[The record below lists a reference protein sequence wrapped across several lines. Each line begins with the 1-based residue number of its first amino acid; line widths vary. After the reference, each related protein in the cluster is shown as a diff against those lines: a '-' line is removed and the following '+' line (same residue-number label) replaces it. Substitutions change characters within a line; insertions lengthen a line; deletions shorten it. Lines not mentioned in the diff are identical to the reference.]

1 MLQSFMLRVLCLLSV
16 SLLAICMAGSGA
28 APLTVTGTL
37 GQSASLPPGIPDEMD
52 VAEFV
57 WKRNVSAVVLYVK
70 GNITYFGS
78 EDFRSRLTLDLVS
91 FSLQIRNLRR
101 EDAGDYEALV
111 TSGSGAEHRVTMR
124 LEVYEPVSGTHI
136 KVQNMTGNCDL
147 TLTCSVTSGSP
158 TSFSWWRGGEAVG
171 NDDTHHLWE
180 HNQTVSI
187 HHTGKVN
194 DANYRCEVRNPISQ
208 DTANI
213 WLRDL
218 CNITTKESSGLTMIQ
233 IIIISSVSG
242 IFVIVLL
249 ICLTCFINKNVKHRQ
264 KPQITG
270 EPPPVETEYAAVQ
283 AVRSRAAGQQTRQG
297 NEMVHGHNDWLEVP
311 NTVYATVNSPGNPA
325 AEPARGKRGARRNV
339 RDSSFEMYETVN
351 YPGIPR
357 MATIRNGAGAR
368 GKSSP
373 I

>member
-124 LEVYEPVSGTHI
+124 LEVY
-136 KVQNMTGNCDL
+136 
-147 TLTCSVTSGSP
+147 
-158 TSFSWWRGGEAVG
+158 
-171 NDDTHHLWE
+171 
-180 HNQTVSI
+180 
-187 HHTGKVN
+187 
-194 DANYRCEVRNPISQ
+194 
-208 DTANI
+208 
-213 WLRDL
+213 
-218 CNITTKESSGLTMIQ
+218 ESSGLTMIQ

>member
-1 MLQSFMLRVLCLLSV
+1 MLQSFMLRVLCLLSI

-28 APLTVTGTL
+28 APLNVTGTL
-37 GQSASLPPGIPDEMD
+37 GQSASLSPGIPVGID
-52 VAEFV
+52 VAELE
-57 WKRNVSAVVLYVK
+57 WKKTKSVVLYVK

-78 EDFRSRLTLDLVS
+78 EDFKSRLTLDPAS
-91 FSLQIRNLRR
+91 FSLQIRDLRR
-101 EDAGDYEALV
+101 EDAGDYEALA
-111 TSGSGAEHRVTMR
+111 TAGSGDEYRVTVR

-147 TLTCSVTSGSP
+147 TLTCSVTSGNPS
-158 TSFSWWRGGEAVG
+158 SFSWWRGGEAVG
-171 NDDTHHLWE
+171 NDSTHHLWE
-180 HNQTVSI
+180 HSQTVSI

-194 DANYRCEVRNPISQ
+194 DTNYRCEVRNPISLS
-208 DTANI
+208 TANI

-218 CNITTKESSGLTMIQ
+218 CNITTKEPSGLTMIE
-233 IIIISSVSG
+233 IIIISSVSS

-249 ICLTCFINKNVKHRQ
+249 ICLLCFIIKNVKHRQ

-270 EPPPVETEYAAVQ
+270 EPPPVETEYAVVQ
-283 AVRSRAAGQQTRQG
+283 PVQSHAAGRQTRQG

-325 AEPARGKRGARRNV
+325 AEPDRGKRGARRNV

-357 MATIRNGAGAR
+357 MATIRTGAGAR
-368 GKSSP
+368 GKSPP